1 MTTPVK
7 VAAFVMALA
16 IAFLG
21 ARAVGSVVGPDVDEP
36 APMAHAEGDDHSDD
50 HSDGGGSGHDDRHQD
65 EVVRPPGGLAVSQ
78 DGYTLRVGEP
88 RPGVD
93 RRLRFVI
100 EGPDGQPVTSYD
112 EVHDRPLHLVKVR
125 RDFQGYQHVHP
136 TMAEDGTWTARVTL
150 APGSNRVLADF
161 TPAGG
166 PALVLG
172 TDVQLSGEV
181 DLAPVPGVVRTA
193 RVDGYRVTLRG
204 ELRPGEAHQL
214 DATITRDG
222 EPVTDLQPYLGA
234 YGHLVALREGDLGY
248 LHVHPLE
255 SEPGPD
261 VPFVVEVPS
270 PGGYRLFLD
279 FKHDGVVHT
288 AEFALAAGG
297 ADHEH

>member
-21 ARAVGSVVGPDVDEP
+21 ARAVGSVVDPDVDE
-36 APMAHAEGDDHSDD
+36 AATMAHDDDGHSTDAGTG
-50 HSDGGGSGHDDRHQD
+50 HNDGH
-65 EVVRPPGGLAVSQ
+65 EEEAVRPPGGLAVSQ
-78 DGYTLRVGEP
+78 DGYTLRILGEP
-88 RPGVD
+88 RPGID
-93 RRLRFVI
+93 RPLRFVI
-100 EGPDGQPVTSYD
+100 DGPDGHPVTAYD

-136 TMAEDGTWTARVTL
+136 TMADDGTWTARTTL
-150 APGSNRVLADF
+150 APGSNRILADF
-161 TPAGG
+161 TPSGG

-172 TDVQLSGEV
+172 ADVQLGGEV
-181 DLAPVPGVVRTA
+181 EPAPDRGVVRTA

-214 DATITRDG
+214 EATITHRG
-222 EPVTDLQPYLGA
+222 EPVTDLQPHLGA

-255 SEPGPD
+255 SEPGPEI
-261 VPFVVEVPS
+261 PFVVEVPS
-270 PGGYRLFLD
+270 AGGYRLFLD
-279 FKHDGVVHT
+279 FKHDGVVRT
-288 AEFALAAGG
+288 AEFALAAEGTG
-297 ADHEH
+297 HDH